1 MVRISLPLEET
12 WSSIYLHAIRVDV
25 WGGLYINSSLT
36 IIIIRNGG
44 CSDRV
49 VFQIQ
54 FGCDVQFLQPLL
66 GLTTLINMSIMVMIK
81 NMVYM
86 QPRVKDDSHTNCVI
100 WKSLILISL
109 LMFWFVLQNHLVC
122 TVSEK
127 TILICLLILSWQKLI
142 CGFAGNNS
150 SVNFSVA
157 MVLAWFVWKK

>member
-44 CSDRV
+44 CSDLV

-100 WKSLILISL
+100 WKSLIDFSSDVLICFAKPSSMHSIRKDYSHL
-109 LMFWFVLQNHLVC
+109 PVDFVL
-122 TVSEK
+122 TK
-127 TILICLLILSWQKLI
+127 TDMWICW
-142 CGFAGNNS
+142 
-150 SVNFSVA
+150 
-157 MVLAWFVWKK
+157 